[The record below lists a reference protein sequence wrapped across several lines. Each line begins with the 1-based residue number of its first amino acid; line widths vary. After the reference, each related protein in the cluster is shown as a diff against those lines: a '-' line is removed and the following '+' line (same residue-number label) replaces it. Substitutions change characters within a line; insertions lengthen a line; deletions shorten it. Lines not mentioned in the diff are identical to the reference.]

1 MKELKTIKTFINE
14 KDKIK
19 VEVVETPCDNYVNV
33 CYYDMESDKCV
44 DITTKEITKLYYYYM
59 FLESKGFKEVKQ

>member
-19 VEVVETPCDNYVNV
+19 VEVVETPCDKYVNC
-33 CYYDMESDKCV
+33 CYYDMTENTCV
-44 DITTKEITKLYYYYM
+44 DITTKEITKLYDYYM
-59 FLESKGFKEVKQ
+59 FLESEGFKEV